1 MAKAN
6 KTVTAVELQQIKNL
20 VNKDGLTV
28 SAVAKKTGRG
38 YETVKNAVTAKN
50 INDFKKLQQDRV
62 KKESAARKERN
73 QAKRQNDKAQK
84 KTAAEI
90 ISNAKQTYSKRE
102 VKTLIDGILKHTNS
116 LEERVQTIS
125 SLLVESDDNVVKR
138 LYHLEGRKG
147 FLRRFLERF

>member
-138 LYHLEGRKG
+138 LYNLEGRKG